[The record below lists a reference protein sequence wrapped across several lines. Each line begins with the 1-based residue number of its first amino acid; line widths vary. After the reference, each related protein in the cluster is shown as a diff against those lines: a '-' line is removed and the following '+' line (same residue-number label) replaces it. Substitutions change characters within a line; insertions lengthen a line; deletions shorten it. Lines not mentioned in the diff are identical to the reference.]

1 MQVPQDGI
9 QQLDGCRGER
19 GFAAETQDDV
29 VAQGFQA
36 VGEFGHQGRLTRAGF
51 AAQEDGTV
59 AVVGQAREE
68 GGDVCL
74 SAVETAPAPAGD
86 FEMAAVLSG
95 GCFRLSFGDSAVDDF
110 TQED

>member
-1 MQVPQDGI
+1 MESSSSLAV
-9 QQLDGCRGER
+9 
-19 GFAAETQDDV
+19 
-29 VAQGFQA
+29 QA

-86 FEMAAVLSG
+86 FEMAAVLSSG
-95 GCFRLSFGDSAVDDF
+95 GCSASASAIRRSMILRRRIEKWF
-110 TQED
+110 SRYRSYSPES